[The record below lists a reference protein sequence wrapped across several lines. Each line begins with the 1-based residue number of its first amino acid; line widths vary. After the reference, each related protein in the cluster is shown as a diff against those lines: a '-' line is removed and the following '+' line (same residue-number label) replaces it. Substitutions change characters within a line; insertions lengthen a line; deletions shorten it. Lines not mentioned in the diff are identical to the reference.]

1 MDASKFIP
9 HDGIYLL
16 NHSVGRPPIGAR
28 DSVANGFFEHWEH
41 GDAEV
46 WPLWIE
52 QIESFRDGLGTLFNS
67 RAEDF
72 CPQVNL
78 SSALTKVVQALPR
91 SKNRNVIVMTEQ
103 DFPSMGFVLSQAQK
117 AGFDIRMIPASA
129 DTADLNVWQEYLTED
144 VCCTLITLVYSNSG
158 TRLPVDKI
166 TELTKAR
173 DIVSIVDMCQAVGVV
188 PIDLKEWQADFAL
201 GSCVK
206 WLCGGP
212 GAGFLW
218 VNPNF
223 VERCQPVDVGWFSHE
238 NPFEFNIHDFRYAAG
253 ALRFWGGTPSVLP
266 YVLAASSLKVMQEI
280 GIERIREHNV
290 VLTEMLLAAA
300 PTDAAVS
307 PADASHRGG
316 TIVLNFGDRQT
327 AIIEKLTQSKIRF
340 DARATGIRLSPHI
353 YNTAE
358 EMDVLIDCFA
368 QDA

>member
-16 NHSVGRPPIGAR
+16 NHSVGRPPVGAR
-28 DSVANGFFEHWEH
+28 DSIANGFFEHWEH

-52 QIESFRDGLGTLFNS
+52 QIESFRDELATLLNAQ
-67 RAEDF
+67 AEDF

-91 SKNRNVIVMTEQ
+91 ATNKNVIVMTEQ

-117 AGFDIRMIPASA
+117 SGFDIRMIPASA
-129 DTADLNVWQEYLTED
+129 DTTDLNVWQEYLTDD
-144 VCCTLITLVYSNSG
+144 VCCSLITQVYSNSG

-166 TELTKAR
+166 TALTKAR

-188 PIDLKEWQADFAL
+188 PIDLQEWHADVAL

-218 VNPNF
+218 VNPDL

-266 YVLAASSLKVMQEI
+266 YVLAASSLKVMQNM
-280 GIERIREHNV
+280 GIERIQQHNTA
-290 VLTEMLLAAA
+290 LTEMLLSSV
-300 PTDAAVS
+300 PGGTAVS
-307 PADASHRGG
+307 PADASRRGG
-316 TIVLNFGDRQT
+316 TIILNFGDRQA
-327 AIIEKLTQSKIRF
+327 AIKERLQQASVRF
-340 DARATGIRLSPHI
+340 DERSTGFRLSPHI
-353 YNTAE
+353 YNTGAE
-358 EMDVLIDCFA
+358 MEVLIDCFKY
-368 QDA
+368 